1 MLEGKTVAVV
11 VPAYNEEPLIETTVA
26 GIPDFVD
33 RVIVVD
39 DASRDGTGERVRAV
53 ADGRVELIRHE
64 RNGGVGAAIVSGYRR
79 ALEDGI
85 DVTCV
90 MAGDNQMDPGD
101 LARIVAP
108 VARGEADYAKANRL
122 VTG

>member
-11 VPAYNEEPLIETTVA
+11 VPAYNEEPLVGTTLA

-39 DASRDGTGERVRAV
+39 DASRDGTRDAVRAL
-53 ADGRVELIRHE
+53 ADGRVELVEHE
-64 RNGGVGAAIVSGYRR
+64 GNRGVGAAIVSGYRR
-79 ALEDGI
+79 ALDEDV

-90 MAGDNQMDPGD
+90 MAADNQMDPAD
-101 LARIVAP
+101 LAAIAEP
-108 VARGEADYAKANRL
+108 VARGEVEYS
-122 VTG
+122 

>member
-1 MLEGKTVAVV
+1 MLDGKTVAVV

-39 DASRDGTGERVRAV
+39 DASRDGTGERVHA
-53 ADGRVELIRHE
+53 
-64 RNGGVGAAIVSGYRR
+64 GAAIVSGYRR
-79 ALEDGI
+79 ALEEGI

-90 MAGDNQMDPGD
+90 MAADNQMDPND
-101 LARIVAP
+101 LEAIVAP
-108 VARGEADYAKANRL
+108 VARGEAEYA
-122 VTG
+122 